1 VFCGGGGGMY
11 TGADVDGLNV
21 VVVVVVVVVGGGRYK
36 GASYDC
42 AGLMTDGRASEA

>member
-1 VFCGGGGGMY
+1 MY

-21 VVVVVVVVVGGGRYK
+21 VVVVVVDGGRYK

>member
-1 VFCGGGGGMY
+1 MY

-21 VVVVVVVVVGGGRYK
+21 VVVVVVVGGGRYT
-36 GASYDC
+36 GDSYDC